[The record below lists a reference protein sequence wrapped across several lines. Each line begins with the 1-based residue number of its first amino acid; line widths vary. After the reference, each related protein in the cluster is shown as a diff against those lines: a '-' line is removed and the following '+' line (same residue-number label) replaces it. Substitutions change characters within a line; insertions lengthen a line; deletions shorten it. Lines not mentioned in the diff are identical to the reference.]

1 MLREISGTQGR
12 YGADIL
18 DNAKNSKK
26 ANDLSKK
33 IVVANKGET
42 GYLHEMDIDYNGI
55 VTLDEF
61 NQYCEEKGVDGKE
74 KMKLFQTIMLKGA
87 DEKSTEQN
95 KKSSET
101 EEKNNIYAQKG
112 EDKYNEDMDINKDS
126 IVTYDE
132 YLKYCL
138 KSEEQKERENKD
150 TSTKSVS
157 FEFKKAIEAYTTK
170 ESEAPFIT
178 VESIA

>member
-74 KMKLFQTIMLKGA
+74 KMKLFQTIMLKST
-87 DEKSTEQN
+87 DEKSAEKN
-95 KKSSET
+95 KETSET
-101 EEKNNIYAQKG
+101 KEKSNIYAQKG
-112 EDKYNEDMDINKDS
+112 EDKYIEEMDINKDS
-126 IVTYDE
+126 VITYDE

-138 KSEEQKERENKD
+138 KSEETKENE
-150 TSTKSVS
+150 KSITEGIS
-157 FEFKKAIEAYTTK
+157 FEYKRAIKAYK
-170 ESEAPFIT
+170 SEEIQEPMIT